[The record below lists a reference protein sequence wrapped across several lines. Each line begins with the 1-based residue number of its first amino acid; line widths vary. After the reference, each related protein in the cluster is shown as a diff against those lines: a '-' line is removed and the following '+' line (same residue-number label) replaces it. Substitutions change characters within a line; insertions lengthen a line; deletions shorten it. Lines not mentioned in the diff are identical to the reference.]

1 MIFAFYNNKGGVGKT
16 TTAINAAYTFAKQ
29 GHSVLVADCDRQQNA
44 ARFLCDSRPSDGTAM
59 NSRYDRISVF
69 SCTRENAE
77 WQTKLRGAASHFDI
91 VLLDMPPALTEQ
103 TNELLAIADSVIV
116 PIELGSFAIQGITAV
131 TAAVNRCN
139 TAFLGCLVT
148 RFDRKNSAD
157 VEMLDVLQHQLGNKL
172 FDTIIPQSK
181 IIRNSISFRM
191 TASEYMGWLQP
202 AKTYD
207 ALTAEM
213 LRKAM

>member
-16 TTAINAAYTFAKQ
+16 TTVINTAYTFSKQ

-44 ARFLCDSRPSDGTAM
+44 ARFLCDTLPKNEMQM
-59 NSRYDRISVF
+59 NSRYENISVI
-69 SCTRENAE
+69 SCISGNAAWE
-77 WQTKLRGAASHFDI
+77 AKLESAASNFDI

-131 TAAVNRCN
+131 TAAVNRCD
-139 TAFLGCLVT
+139 TTFLGCLVT

-157 VEMLDVLQHQLGNKL
+157 VEMLDVLQHQLGSKL
-172 FDTIIPQSK
+172 FDTVIPQSK

-191 TASEYMGWLQP
+191 TAAEYMGWLQP